1 MIGQLFGVLSTPSS
15 PEGHRLLSSV
25 LLRRLVEPKRGRAS
39 DEQVWNQLPAEVRA
53 HLKSGLITTLAAEPK
68 RHLRHKVA
76 HVIAQL
82 SVLAAG
88 VGGCEWPE
96 LLPGIMAL
104 TQHADAAMRESGVF
118 ALACLAEY
126 FGNEALSS
134 HAAHL
139 QGALA
144 GLLSDSS
151 LEVKMRTLEATTA
164 VILSTFDEE
173 PRAHYY
179 PLVPQLMGVLG
190 ETLMADELAAREGLM
205 SFIKLLQG
213 NALFLRTSADVA
225 ASAMLSICNNA
236 AFEDA

>member
-1 MIGQLFGVLSTPSS
+1 MVGQLYGVMSVPTS

-25 LLRRLVEPKRGRAS
+25 LLRRLVEPKHKRLAE
-39 DEQVWNQLPAEVRA
+39 EQVWNQLPAEVRA
-53 HLKSGLITTLAAEPK
+53 HLKAGLITTLAGEPK

-104 TQHADAAMRESGVF
+104 TQNADAALRETGVF

-126 FGNEALSS
+126 FGNEALST

-139 QGALA
+139 QGVLA
-144 GLLSDSS
+144 TLLADSDMT
-151 LEVKMRTLEATTA
+151 VKMRALEATTV
-164 VILSTFDEE
+164 VILSTFEDEA
-173 PRAHYY
+173 RAHYY

-190 ETLMADELAAREGLM
+190 ETLMVDEFAAREGLM

-225 ASAMLSICNNA
+225 ASAMLSICGNTE
-236 AFEDA
+236 FEDE